1 MTINL
6 LHRLNVAQKMVL
18 TFGTACVLSAVLG
31 AVALASLSRINH
43 TTNDIDS
50 NWLPAVAD
58 LSRMRIILGDARRQE
73 FNEIL
78 CEDAACQQ
86 RFIAAR
92 QGQLEKLRSERD
104 KYQSNATEYGTSESR
119 ALDSEFDQDLADYM
133 PRSEEVMRLVSA
145 GQHEQ
150 AVLQMRNV
158 SGPAFDKLVAVAE
171 ADIQL
176 HQQGA
181 EAATQK
187 AQVIYNNVRTFCVI
201 LILCIVAACA
211 LIGRLLAVAIS
222 VPLQKA
228 SEVLSR
234 VADKDLTRNVDLD
247 SNDEL
252 GEMANSVNTTIHAIN
267 SVLLTVTE
275 NADSLAQA
283 SGGLQQNANVSSQ
296 NAQELSNQVQH
307 VAAASQE
314 MSSTICEISQNAERA
329 AEASRSAFKGAAQG
343 GKVMD
348 ETALTMNRI
357 AESNQAVSDR
367 ILVLGEQTRAIDKVI
382 TVIREISEQT
392 NLLALNAAIEA
403 ARAGEHGR
411 GFAVVAGE
419 VRRLAERTTNSA
431 GEIAGMIES
440 IQKETNDVVNM
451 VEEGRSDVEHGIA
464 RMSEARSAIDA
475 IVNLAENTENMVTMI
490 AAAAQQQSSASSE
503 VSQTISSIAG
513 IANDTAHSSDQTAS
527 ACKQLAELASNL
539 DHLVGEFK
547 LNRR

>member
-1 MTINL
+1 
-6 LHRLNVAQKMVL
+6 MVL